1 MARITKPLT
10 DTEIKA
16 AKAKAKE
23 YKLFDGGGLYLSVTP
38 KSKKWWRLKY
48 LIDGKEKRLSLGVYP
63 DTSLQDARRK
73 REELRTLIAKG
84 IDPALKRKEKKEEIK
99 AEEIKSQ
106 NTFRNVSTEWV
117 ELQRSRLGE
126 TTLSKYERALE
137 RDFYPVIG
145 NKSMNDIN
153 RQDLISISKVIQD
166 RGAVETA
173 HRLLNL
179 CNQIWRYALQLD
191 KVEHNIVNDIS
202 KKDVLQPIKKKHFR
216 TITDKERIGELMAAI
231 DNYTGE
237 FTTKAALK
245 LLTLTFVRPYNIRF
259 AEWGEFDLKKG
270 VWIIPA
276 DKMKMKREHI
286 IPLSLQAVKILEAI
300 YPYTKD
306 AKYVFHSPISRLK
319 PISEN
324 TLNQALKRLDFGGEI
339 VSHGFRAMFSTI
351 AYESGLFRGE
361 VIEDLLAH
369 QETNQVKRAYNRA
382 AYENEKRELMQW
394 WADYLQE
401 AKHGSQDTK

>member
-10 DTEIKA
+10 DKEIKA
-16 AKAKAKE
+16 AVPKEKE

-38 KSKKWWRLKY
+38 KGQKWWRLKY
-48 LIDGKEKRLSLGVYP
+48 RIDGKEKRISLGVYP
-63 DTSLQDARRK
+63 TISLQDARK
-73 REELRTLIAKG
+73 QREEFKGQIAKG
-84 IDPALKRKEKKEEIK
+84 ISPSEKRKEKKEAIR
-99 AEEIKSQ
+99 AEAIKSQ
-106 NTFRNVSTEWV
+106 NTFRNVSSEWV
-117 ELQRSRLGE
+117 ELQRSKLGE

-145 NKSMNDIN
+145 DKSMNDIT
-153 RQDLISISKVIQD
+153 RQDLISIAKMIQD

-179 CNQIWRYALQLD
+179 CNQIWRYALQVE
-191 KVEHNIVNDIS
+191 KVDHNIVNDIS

-216 TITDKERIGELMAAI
+216 TITEGERIGELMKAI

-237 FTTKAALK
+237 FTTKSALK

-259 AEWGEFDLKKG
+259 AEWSEFDLKKAE
-270 VWIIPA
+270 WIIPA
-276 DKMKMKREHI
+276 DKMKMKREHRL
-286 IPLSLQAVKILEAI
+286 PLSPQAVKILEEI

-306 AKYVFHSPISRLK
+306 AKYVFHSPISRSK

-324 TLNQALKRLDFGGEI
+324 TLNQALKRLDFGSEI

-351 AYESGLFRGE
+351 AYETGKFRGE

-369 QETNQVKRAYNRA
+369 QETNQVKKAYNRA
-382 AYENEKRELMQW
+382 AYEKEKRGLMEW
-394 WADYLQE
+394 YANYLDE
-401 AKHGSQDTK
+401 VKNAKRIR